1 MGYLAKAFFRGLAA
15 IVPVLATIYILWW
28 FLEGTE
34 SLLKEYLVQGD
45 EISNVYFPGLGIALG
60 IVVTLIVGVL
70 LSNWL
75 IRWIHD
81 SGISLLERVP
91 LVKTIYRMLKDMVM
105 FFGHSDDNAFS
116 QVAMVRPVKGG
127 PEMIGF
133 VTQSTWEG
141 MPDGMGGPD
150 KVGVYL
156 PMSYQIGGFL
166 VVIDKENVRP
176 IEMEM
181 EEALRIALSA
191 GITSKRDEPRLE
203 APA

>member
-28 FLEGTE
+28 FLNGTE

-45 EISNVYFPGLGIALG
+45 EISEIYFPGLGIALG

-81 SGISLLERVP
+81 LGVSLLERVP

-105 FFGHSDDNAFS
+105 FFGHSDDKEFS
-116 QVAMVRPVKGG
+116 QVAMVRPVKAG

-133 VTQSTWEG
+133 VTRPTWEG
-141 MPDGMGGPD
+141 MPNGFGGPD

-166 VVIDKENVRP
+166 VVVDREDVRP
-176 IEMEM
+176 IEMDM
-181 EEALRIALSA
+181 EDALRIVLSA
-191 GITSKRDEPRLE
+191 GITSKPEEPRLE
-203 APA
+203 LLT